1 MSDEQLAPVTGA
13 NFSDAQFAMLIAALT
28 QNKSGFDRET
38 LTEILTEAQ
47 KNSAGAMQKA
57 LHPEND
63 AHPGKSAFAYPEGDV
78 SHPRP
83 ALPYEMWWN
92 GFPIHRAV
100 ETHHWSELELLVAL
114 KPGVYQVIRK
124 DGALATVTVRATKDP
139 AGKISRMDIEFPVT
153 REERHYIAPMFVW
166 LWQMSHPELSPRLS
180 FMKAM
185 QRYLEIQM
193 LEDGTAVAG

>member
-1 MSDEQLAPVTGA
+1 MADESYAPITGA
-13 NFSDAQFAMLIAALT
+13 NFTDQQFAMLIAALT
-28 QNKSGFDRET
+28 KNNNSLDRDT

-63 AHPGKSAFAYPEGDV
+63 AHPGKSAFAYPEGDIA
-78 SHPRP
+78 HPRP
-83 ALPYEMWWN
+83 VLPYEIWWN
-92 GFPIHRAV
+92 GFPIHRAY
-100 ETHHWSELELLVAL
+100 ETHHWSELELLVEL
-114 KPGVYQVIRK
+114 KPGVYSVIRK
-124 DGALATVTVRATKDP
+124 DGALASVTVKATKDP
-139 AGKISRMDIEFPVT
+139 AGKITRMDVEFPVT

-166 LWQMSHPELSPRLS
+166 LWQMTHPEMAPRLS

-193 LEDGTAVAG
+193 LEDPVTA